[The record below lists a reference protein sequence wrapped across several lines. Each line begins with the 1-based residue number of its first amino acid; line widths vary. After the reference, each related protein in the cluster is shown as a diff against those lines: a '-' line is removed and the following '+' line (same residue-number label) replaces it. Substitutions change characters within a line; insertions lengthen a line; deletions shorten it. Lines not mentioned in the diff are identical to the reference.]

1 MRVAVLARAEQRA
14 SGLGRGWEDTLCELQ
29 LPAGPVREWGEGRPS
44 GPTGKE
50 KERERVGR
58 PTGFG
63 LGFSFTVFPISI
75 SFLIQTTQ
83 TI

>member
-1 MRVAVLARAEQRA
+1 MPDHQR
-14 SGLGRGWEDTLCELQ
+14 EK
-29 LPAGPVREWGEGRPS
+29 
-44 GPTGKE
+44 GKE
-50 KERERVGR
+50 TRAGLVGLAATCGAAVAFWAEPGKERMGRAGKRKEKWVG
-58 PTGFG
+58 PGTGFG